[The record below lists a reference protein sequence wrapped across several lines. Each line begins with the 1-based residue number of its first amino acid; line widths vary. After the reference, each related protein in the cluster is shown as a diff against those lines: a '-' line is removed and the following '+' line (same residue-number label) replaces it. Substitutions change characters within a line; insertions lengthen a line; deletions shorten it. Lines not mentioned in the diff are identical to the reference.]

1 MILNVN
7 IFFSNYNTN
16 YKVNQ
21 QRKRSI
27 FYYELYSKLINL
39 KEFSLTKK
47 TFSLSRTFLVVAI
60 NVQIP
65 DLDMFNLF
73 IKSLRNYS

>member
-7 IFFSNYNTN
+7 FFFSNYNTN

-27 FYYELYSKLINL
+27 FYYELYSKLIKL

-47 TFSLSRTFLVVAI
+47 TFSLSRIFLVVAI